1 MKTVAVIAH
10 SGKTLGG
17 GLEELR
23 TVLLRAGVTDP
34 LWFEVSKSKRASK
47 QVKRALDEGAQL
59 IFVWGGDGMVQRCVD
74 AAAGSDAELA
84 IVPAGTANLLAANL
98 GIPQDI
104 EAAVAIGVRGCRR
117 RLDVGRMNGERFAV
131 MAGAGFDA
139 RMIRDANGALK
150 NRLGRLAY
158 VWTGARNL
166 RVSRVKMRIRVD
178 GEEWFSGKAGCVLIG
193 NVGEILGGVK
203 AFEHARPD
211 DGCLELG
218 IVTADG
224 IAQWARALSR
234 TALGRADRSPFVQTT
249 RGKAIN
255 IRMARPTP
263 YELDGGARGPA
274 DRLKVRVE
282 PAAIAV
288 CVPNHAPEQ

>member
-1 MKTVAVIAH
+1 
-10 SGKTLGG
+10 
-17 GLEELR
+17 
-23 TVLLRAGVTDP
+23 
-34 LWFEVSKSKRASK
+34 
-47 QVKRALDEGAQL
+47 
-59 IFVWGGDGMVQRCVD
+59 
-74 AAAGSDAELA
+74 
-84 IVPAGTANLLAANL
+84 
-98 GIPQDI
+98 
-104 EAAVAIGVRGCRR
+104 
-117 RLDVGRMNGERFAV
+117 
-131 MAGAGFDA
+131 
-139 RMIRDANGALK
+139 
-150 NRLGRLAY
+150 
-158 VWTGARNL
+158 
-166 RVSRVKMRIRVD
+166 MRIRVD